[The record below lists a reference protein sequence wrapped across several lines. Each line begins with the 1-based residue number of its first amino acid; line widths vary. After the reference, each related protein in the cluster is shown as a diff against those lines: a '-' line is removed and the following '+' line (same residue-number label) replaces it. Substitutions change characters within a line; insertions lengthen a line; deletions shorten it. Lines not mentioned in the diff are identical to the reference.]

1 MKIYLAGPCDTENR
15 TMMMNIA
22 RTLRAKGHEVHCP
35 FELKIP
41 NAWDMSQEAWAK
53 AVFQSDLIA
62 INNCDAMVSVSVG
75 RQSTAGTNWEQ
86 GFAYGLGIPCHVV
99 QITDKPTSLMTYWGC
114 ESFKN
119 ATPETAADAILG
131 MLQSPGTRLE
141 CETVLT

>member
-22 RTLRAKGHEVHCP
+22 RTLRTKGYEVHCP

-41 NAWDMSQEAWAK
+41 NAWDMSQEAWAWQ
-53 AVFQSDLIA
+53 VFTSDIDA
-62 INNCDAMVSVSVG
+62 IYDCDAMVSVSVG

-86 GFAYGLGIPCHVV
+86 GFAYGIQKPCYVV

-114 ESFKN
+114 DSFKN
-119 ATPETAADAILG
+119 ATPDTAADAILG
-131 MLQSPGTRLE
+131 MLQSPRARLE

>member
-22 RTLRAKGHEVHCP
+22 RTLRTKGYEVHCP

-41 NAWDMSQEAWAK
+41 NAWDMSQEAWAWQ
-53 AVFQSDLIA
+53 VFSADIDA
-62 INNCDAMVSVSVG
+62 IYDCDAMVSVSVG

-86 GFAYGLGIPCHVV
+86 GFAYGIQKPCHVV

-114 ESFKN
+114 DSFQN
-119 ATPETAADAILG
+119 ATPDTAADAILG
-131 MLQSPGTRLE
+131 MLNHPRVRLE

>member
-15 TMMMNIA
+15 TMMVNIA
-22 RTLRAKGHEVHCP
+22 KALRAKGHEVHCP

-41 NAWDMSQEAWAK
+41 NAWDMSQEEWAK

-62 INNCDAMVSVSVG
+62 INNCDAMVSISVG

-86 GFAYGLGIPCHVV
+86 GFAYGLGIPCYVV

-114 ESFKN
+114 DSFKN
-119 ATPETAADAILG
+119 ATPETAINAIFW
-131 MLQSPGTRLE
+131 MLEDPSCRLP